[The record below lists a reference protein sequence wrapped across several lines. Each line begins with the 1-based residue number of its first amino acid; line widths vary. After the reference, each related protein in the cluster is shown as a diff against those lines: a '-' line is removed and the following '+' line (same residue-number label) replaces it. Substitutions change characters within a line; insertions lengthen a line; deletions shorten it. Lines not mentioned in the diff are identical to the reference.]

1 MLLHVP
7 SPTTLSPHHPTNM
20 LHSPTPHILNTPQG
34 YFHFSY
40 LILLLLLL
48 QVSNGILKIELLY
61 FVFVWQ
67 LWKVGILCIHPPS
80 FFYIYFFILFF
91 YMCMILF
98 YYFFYLCIYYYFFFS
113 FEETAGSVAIT
124 VQLWID
130 EPAAADSRYP
140 LLVSSW
146 GAEDV
151 LVSPSMPINNLI
163 LSACSLSQGRQIYLF
178 KNLHFV
184 FWVTRF

>member
-1 MLLHVP
+1 
-7 SPTTLSPHHPTNM
+7 M

-61 FVFVWQ
+61 FVFVFDNCGR
-67 LWKVGILCIHPPS
+67 LGFCASIHLH

-98 YYFFYLCIYYYFFFS
+98 IYFFLYVFIITFFS

-151 LVSPSMPINNLI
+151 LVSPSTPINNLI